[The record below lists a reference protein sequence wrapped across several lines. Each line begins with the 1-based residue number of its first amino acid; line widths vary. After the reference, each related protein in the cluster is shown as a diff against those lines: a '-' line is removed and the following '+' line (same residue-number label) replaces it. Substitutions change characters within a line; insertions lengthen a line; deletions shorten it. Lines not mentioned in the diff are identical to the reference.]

1 MTPSD
6 TNGVDPVCVGRCRAT
21 LYDIRLFFCANG
33 PLLKKHHRSKE
44 VAKAYG
50 SRINGV
56 TSSPG
61 KVYASSIENHC
72 KNVHMYRRAHTYAHT
87 YIHYECA
94 YIDGFAVSQVREGE
108 FAFLLFA

>member
-21 LYDIRLFFCANG
+21 LYDIRLIFCANG

-72 KNVHMYRRAHTYAHT
+72 KNVHTEELTLMHIPT
-87 YIHYECA
+87 YITNVHTSM
-94 YIDGFAVSQVREGE
+94 DLQ
-108 FAFLLFA
+108 